1 MAKENENADSQK
13 NNNDDRLAQLEQ
25 MMLESLEANKKAQEE
40 NAALRKEIQ
49 AIKTSGTS
57 GTDGTD
63 DIRKD
68 NEYLKRQVAA
78 MTLATQSED
87 QLQEQGRAFLRSQ
100 FVIVQPDDRPFEW
113 KIVQSP
119 MRSNGKGGRATYGV
133 TLRFFSSF
141 QDEER
146 ARYEYAQMNG
156 AMLDDSNSKWTPVG
170 FDASKTRET
179 TVEREFA
186 N

>member
-1 MAKENENADSQK
+1 MTKENENQDTKSE
-13 NNNDDRLAQLEQ
+13 DRLAQLEALV
-25 MMLESLEANKKAQEE
+25 LESLEANKKAQDE
-40 NAALRKEIQ
+40 NAALRKEISSLKN
-49 AIKTSGTS
+49 ASSNSI
-57 GTDGTD
+57 DAD
-63 DIRKD
+63 DIRAD
-68 NEYLKRQVAA
+68 NEFLKRQVAS
-78 MTLATQSED
+78 MTLAVVSED
-87 QLQEQGRAFLRSQ
+87 ELQKQGREFLRSQ
-100 FVIVQPDDRPFEW
+100 FRVVAPEDRPYEW

-133 TLRFFSSF
+133 VMRFFSSF

-179 TVEREFA
+179 TVERNFVK
-186 N
+186 